1 MKKDLIR
8 LPKLIFILIFS
19 FYRLHLAVIMLSV
32 FKDRLFS
39 QCSHFPPFIMKYF
52 LSKTCALIEKRTETC
67 AVALLLLR
75 IIPMSVDVSEEG
87 LVFLVFFLWPGML
100 ATYKSAQQGTVT
112 GEYG

>member
-19 FYRLHLAVIMLSV
+19 FYRLHLALIMLSV
-32 FKDRLFS
+32 FKDRLFG
-39 QCSHFPPFIMKYF
+39 QCSHFPPFIMKYV
-52 LSKTCALIEKRTETC
+52 LSKTCALIENRTETC

-87 LVFLVFFLWPGML
+87 LVFLVFFLWPDML
-100 ATYKSAQQGTVT
+100 ATFKSAQQGMVT